1 MSNDKWFDLQI
12 TCKQSITEIQA
23 SPVAVAV
30 HALELAGYS
39 VIYSE
44 AQQVLVPAEDDD
56 DSL

>member
-1 MSNDKWFDLQI
+1 MSNDKWYDLQI
-12 TCKQSITEIQA
+12 TCKQSIKDIEA

-44 AQQVLVPAEDDD
+44 AQQVLVPSEDEE
-56 DSL
+56 